1 MRFLALRILESAHFD
16 FYDGSREVAFVTG
29 TGRSNTKRIL
39 GYSEGLYQIAKEQFQ
54 AFLNASDLRLKIS
67 LLADALNVPSRDE
80 DYLTKLSF
88 FMRVCWYFNMEA

>member
-1 MRFLALRILESAHFD
+1 MTLKILKSAHFD

-39 GYSEGLYQIAKEQFQ
+39 GYSEGIYQIVKERFQ
-54 AFLNASDLRLKIS
+54 AFLNESDLRLKIS

-80 DYLTKLSF
+80 DYLNKLSF
-88 FMRVCWYFNMEA
+88 FMHICWHFNMEA